1 MMSILMATVITDKG
15 MIILMAAIMI
25 ILFAVSIYNIEWRD
39 KHKDF

>member
-1 MMSILMATVITDKG
+1 MGTVISFKG

-25 ILFAVSIYNIEWRD
+25 MVLAASIYAIEWRD